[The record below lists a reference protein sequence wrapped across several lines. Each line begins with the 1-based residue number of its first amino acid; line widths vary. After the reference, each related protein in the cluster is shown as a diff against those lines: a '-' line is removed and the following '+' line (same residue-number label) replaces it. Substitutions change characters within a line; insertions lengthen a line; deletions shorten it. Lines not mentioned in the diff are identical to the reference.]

1 MIGNYKKA
9 KLISI
14 FLTILLFTLGSFY
27 LFIQEVYEL
36 QFSSSEYYRNQAFSY
51 REKIEIIEARRGSIL
66 DENYIV
72 LADNISSF
80 NIGIYPKKIKNTEE
94 ISELLSPLL
103 KISSDEIFEKIDNNL
118 NYFYLK
124 RNVDFEVGEK
134 IKKWNYEGIN
144 VESSNKR
151 VIYATSVGKIIG
163 QVDPDGNGIEGLELF
178 FDNKLKGIDG
188 ELRYEAAPN
197 GDVIPQGKIK
207 TIDPVHGE
215 DLILSID
222 SELQYIAE
230 KLCEE
235 AILDTGSFK
244 CSVVFANANTG
255 QIIISAEK
263 SSFANDY
270 FDINLISARAS
281 YEPGSALKIFT
292 VGSLIDKGSLNENDI
307 FLVEDQI
314 EIIKNSCQKL
324 YTGLNGCFKD
334 FLKHEPYEISVKEI
348 IERSSNV
355 GTIKVTENTQIDDI
369 ERYLKKFGFGE
380 KTGVELTGETKGSFM
395 EYKAC
400 LTCLSSLSIGYS
412 INVSQYQMVRAYSI
426 IANGGYDVKLSLIQK
441 DKVEI
446 NNIPVIS
453 NDMSKRLKN
462 LLINVVEGENGTG
475 KSLRTE
481 GYVIGG
487 KTGTSR
493 THLEGVGYSDNR
505 FNTSFTGFVE
515 TREGPVVGS
524 ILLWGA
530 NISQN
535 SEYVTG
541 GSTAAPIFKNII
553 SYFIPEDQSR

>member
-1 MIGNYKKA
+1 MIKNYKKA

-14 FLTILLFTLGSFY
+14 FLSILIFTTGSFY
-27 LFIQEVYEL
+27 LFIQEVYKL
-36 QFSSSEYYRNQAFSY
+36 QFSDSEYYRNQAFSY
-51 REKIEIIEARRGSIL
+51 REKTEIIEASRGSIL
-66 DENYIV
+66 DRNFIV
-72 LADNISSF
+72 IADNISAF
-80 NIGIYPKKIKNTEE
+80 NIGITPKEIKNSKE
-94 ISELLSPLL
+94 ISDLLSPLL
-103 KISSDEIFEKIDNNL
+103 NMKSNEIIEKINTSL

-144 VESSNKR
+144 IESSHRRIIYSPSMNKL
-151 VIYATSVGKIIG
+151 IG

-178 FDNKLKGIDG
+178 FDNRLKGING

-197 GDVIPQGKIK
+197 GDVIPQGDIK

-230 KLCEE
+230 QLCQE
-235 AILDTGSFK
+235 AIIETGSYK
-244 CSVVFANANTG
+244 CSVVFANAKTG

-263 SSFANDY
+263 SSFDNNY

-292 VGSLIDKGSLNENDI
+292 IGSLLDEGSLKEDDI
-307 FLVEDQI
+307 ILVEDEI
-314 EIIKNSCQKL
+314 EIIKNSCEKL
-324 YTGLNGCFKD
+324 YKGLNGCFKD
-334 FLKHEPYEISVKEI
+334 FLNHDPYEISVKEI

-355 GTIKVTENTQIDDI
+355 GTIKVTENTKIQDI

-380 KTGVELTGETKGSFM
+380 KTGVELTGETRGSFM
-395 EYKAC
+395 EYKEC
-400 LTCLSSLSIGYS
+400 LTCLSSISIGYS

-426 IANGGYDVKLSLIQK
+426 IANGGHDVKLSLIQK

-446 NNIPVIS
+446 NNNPVIS
-453 NDMSKRLKN
+453 EDMSNRLKK
-462 LLINVVEGENGTG
+462 LLINVVEGNNGTG

-493 THLEGVGYSDNR
+493 THLEGIGYSDNR

-515 TREGPVVGS
+515 TREGPIVGS

-530 NISQN
+530 NISPS

-553 SYFIPEDQSR
+553 SYFIPEG

>member
-1 MIGNYKKA
+1 MIVNYKKV
-9 KLISI
+9 KLVTIFIS
-14 FLTILLFTLGSFY
+14 ILLFTATSFY
-27 LFIQEVYEL
+27 LFIDEVYKL
-36 QFSSSEYYRNQAFSY
+36 QFSDSEYYRNQAFSY
-51 REKIEIIEARRGSIL
+51 REKTEIIEASRGAIL
-66 DENYIV
+66 DRNYIV
-72 LADNISSF
+72 MADTISAF
-80 NIGIYPKKIKNTEE
+80 NIGINPKKIKNIKE

-103 KISSDEIFEKIDNNL
+103 NMKSNNVLEKIESSL

-134 IKKWNYEGIN
+134 IKNWNYDGIN
-144 VESSNKR
+144 IEPSHRRIIYSSSMSKL
-151 VIYATSVGKIIG
+151 IG

-178 FDNKLKGIDG
+178 FDNKLRGIDG

-197 GDVIPQGKIK
+197 GDVIPQGEIN

-215 DLILSID
+215 DLILSLD

-230 KLCEE
+230 NLCEE
-235 AILDTGSFK
+235 AITETGSYK
-244 CSVVFANANTG
+244 CSVVFANAKTG

-263 SSFANDY
+263 SSLDNIY

-292 VGSLIDKGSLNENDI
+292 IGALIDQGSLKEDDI
-307 FLVEDQI
+307 FYVEDEI

-324 YTGLNGCFKD
+324 YKGLNGCFKD
-334 FLKHEPYEISVKEI
+334 FLNHDPYELSVKEI

-355 GTIKVTENTQIDDI
+355 GTIKITENTKIEDI

-380 KTGVELTGETKGSFM
+380 KTGVELTGETRGSFM

-400 LTCLSSLSIGYS
+400 LTCLSSISIGYS
-412 INVSQYQMVRAYSI
+412 VNVSQYQMVRAYSV
-426 IANGGYDVKLSLIQK
+426 IANGGHDVKLSLIQK

-446 NNIPVIS
+446 NNNPVIS
-453 NDMSKRLKN
+453 EDMSNRLKK
-462 LLINVVEGENGTG
+462 LLINVVEGDNGTG

-481 GYVIGG
+481 GYIIGG
-487 KTGTSR
+487 KTGTTR

-515 TREGPVVGS
+515 TREGPIVGS

-530 NISQN
+530 NISQT
-535 SEYVTG
+535 SEYVSG

-553 SYFIPEDQSR
+553 SYFIPEE